1 MPRST
6 SLARVFPLALL
17 FGPVAVAAQTAP
29 SPEDHFGFAMG
40 TTGQLARWDG
50 ILEYFGILATRSARL
65 RVDTLGPTTL
75 GNPFVV
81 ITMSSPENLQRLDA
95 IQETSAV
102 LAQGRVSREEAERLS
117 ADLPATTFINHNIHS
132 TEIGSSQ
139 TSVDLVNRMATSDDA
154 EVLDILENVITVLIP
169 SANPDGQIM
178 VVDWYNQVRDS
189 ETPRARM
196 PYLYHHYAGHDN
208 NRDFFQGALV
218 ETRYWFDVMYN
229 RTAAQIYLDQHQM
242 GGTGPRMFVPPYPDP
257 MNPLVHPLQWQGLQA
272 IGGGMVRDLQAAGMQ
287 GILSGEMYRIF
298 GQEGALTQRYH
309 NVIGILTETASA
321 NLASPDTVGMDA
333 LERGTRRRGPMA
345 AYEFSVG
352 MPDPWPGGE
361 WTIGDIVSYQTVA
374 AFSVL
379 RQAARFR
386 QDHIL
391 GRWQMAKETIER
403 AEASGPYA
411 IVIPADQRD
420 PLTVADLMSR
430 LSMQGIEI
438 HRANEAFEV
447 FPTVLDTIA
456 DVAGIRQPFQ
466 PDTADVEDE
475 TEGEEVGDE
484 EDDEE
489 DADEDEEIPEPA
501 VRRFEAGTYVV
512 LVAQPSRAA
521 VLDLLEPRFLPVRR
535 EFPDGP
541 FLRMYDGAAYTMSMQ
556 MGVETVRIDEPFD
569 IDITLVDEV
578 SAPDVAPPGP
588 ADRWYAMSSEVNES
602 YRAANAL
609 MTAGFAVHRASSE
622 MNIAGLPVRGVFL
635 IPADQPGLE
644 AALLEHASGVPVY
657 ADPAN
662 VPVSEPVQQT
672 RVGLFRGWAGS
683 MDEGWTRLMLEEYG
697 FPFESLDNE
706 DMQDPNLRGRLDA
719 VIIPSEISLTR
730 LIKGVAEDSTLPGYS
745 GGIGDEGVENLKAF
759 VQDGGTLITFDRG
772 DAVVLEH
779 FDVPIRNALDS
790 VSNREFFLPSS
801 LLNVELDAEHD
812 LTAGSP
818 GTVVAK
824 WAGGRAYEPT
834 GWEGA
839 SGEINVVGRWA
850 EDPEDVLAAGQLI
863 GPEYMA
869 GKAAILE
876 VGYGDGRIL
885 MYGFRVQHRMQTH
898 GTFKLLFNAF
908 LKGGGRPTM

>member
-1 MPRST
+1 M
-6 SLARVFPLALL
+6 
-17 FGPVAVAAQTAP
+17 
-29 SPEDHFGFAMG
+29 
-40 TTGQLARWDG
+40 
-50 ILEYFGILATRSARL
+50 
-65 RVDTLGPTTL
+65 
-75 GNPFVV
+75 
-81 ITMSSPENLQRLDA
+81 
-95 IQETSAV
+95 
-102 LAQGRVSREEAERLS
+102 
-117 ADLPATTFINHNIHS
+117 
-132 TEIGSSQ
+132 
-139 TSVDLVNRMATSDDA
+139 
-154 EVLDILENVITVLIP
+154 
-169 SANPDGQIM
+169 
-178 VVDWYNQVRDS
+178 
-189 ETPRARM
+189 
-196 PYLYHHYAGHDN
+196 
-208 NRDFFQGALV
+208 
-218 ETRYWFDVMYN
+218 
-229 RTAAQIYLDQHQM
+229 
-242 GGTGPRMFVPPYPDP
+242 
-257 MNPLVHPLQWQGLQA
+257 
-272 IGGGMVRDLQAAGMQ
+272 
-287 GILSGEMYRIF
+287 
-298 GQEGALTQRYH
+298 
-309 NVIGILTETASA
+309 
-321 NLASPDTVGMDA
+321 
-333 LERGTRRRGPMA
+333 
-345 AYEFSVG
+345 
-352 MPDPWPGGE
+352 
-361 WTIGDIVSYQTVA
+361 
-374 AFSVL
+374 
-379 RQAARFR
+379 
-386 QDHIL
+386 
-391 GRWQMAKETIER
+391 
-403 AEASGPYA
+403 
-411 IVIPADQRD
+411 
-420 PLTVADLMSR
+420 
-430 LSMQGIEI
+430 
-438 HRANEAFEV
+438 
-447 FPTVLDTIA
+447 
-456 DVAGIRQPFQ
+456 
-466 PDTADVEDE
+466 
-475 TEGEEVGDE
+475 GEE
-484 EDDEE
+484 EDVEE
-489 DADEDEEIPEPA
+489 DAAEGEEIPEPV

-521 VLDLLEPRFLPVRR
+521 VLDLLEPRFLPIRR

-569 IDITLVDEV
+569 VDITLVDEV
-578 SAPDVAPPGP
+578 SAPDIAPAGS

-622 MNIAGLPVRGVFL
+622 MDIAGLPVRGVFL

-672 RVGLFRGWAGS
+672 RVGLFQGWAGS

-706 DMQDPNLRGRLDA
+706 DMQDPDLRGRLDA
-719 VIIPSEISLTR
+719 VIIPSEIALTR

-850 EDPEDVLAAGQLI
+850 EDPKDVLAAGQLI

-898 GTFKLLFNAF
+898 GTFRLLFNAF